1 MTILSLFRQGL
12 NTHEIAMKLRD
23 LPQYSNQKRGP
34 ITEAEVD
41 RILYRERMQDMLEN
55 NAATHFKA
63 IIHDLE
69 KRK

>member
-23 LPQYSNQKRGP
+23 LPQYSSQNNGP

-41 RILYRERMQDMLEN
+41 RQLYRERIQDMMEN
-55 NAATHFKA
+55 NAATHFKS
-63 IIHDLE
+63 IIADLE

>member
-12 NTHEIAMKLRD
+12 NTHEIAMKLRAR
-23 LPQYSNQKRGP
+23 PQYTRYERP

-41 RILYRERMQDMLEN
+41 RQLYRERIADMLEN
-55 NAATHFKA
+55 NAATHFKS
-63 IIHDLE
+63 IIADLE